1 MAQIKRYCLALDLKD
16 DQEMIAEYEN
26 WHKPVNA
33 WKEITDSIMDA
44 GVVSMQIYRVFNR
57 LFMIM
62 EVDHTFSF
70 ERKKE
75 MDLANEKVRIWEDIM
90 NRYQQLL
97 PGTAPGAKWVLMD
110 KIYDLD
116 MLTSE

>member
-1 MAQIKRYCLALDLKD
+1 MTQFKRYCLALDLKD
-16 DQEMIAEYEN
+16 DPQLMSEYEN
-26 WHKPVNA
+26 WHKPSNA
-33 WKEITDSIMDA
+33 WREITASILDV

-75 MDLANEKVRIWEDIM
+75 MDRANEKVQMWEEIM
-90 NRYQQLL
+90 DKYQQLL
-97 PGTAPGAKWVLMD
+97 PGTTPGTKWMLME
-110 KIYDLD
+110 KIYDLNNV
-116 MLTSE
+116 SQ